1 MGINLDSKY
10 QYEHKISLARA
21 FEAEGKHLHAQQ
33 IYQSILEEYPDEIE
47 TYFRITNLYEI
58 TGNILPAKKL
68 LKQFLE
74 DEPENKD
81 VRLFLGQF
89 LLRNSDWEEAIEEL
103 SFILPQ
109 EEPVASFFTGYAH
122 FMLEEYELAKISFI
136 NFISFEKDSELL
148 HEADIHL
155 AKVELKLK
163 NYEEALKYAKKAE
176 VIYANYWELNKIY
189 AETYYNLGMYAHA
202 VQPVE
207 KAIKLSPE
215 TAAPYELAG
224 KIYLKL
230 GDYIKAEKNFL
241 RFIESI
247 EDASSDIYTKLAE
260 ACLKNKKA
268 KDALAYFDI
277 AIKLDP
283 KNKAA
288 IAGKNKATS
297 IIDSGVVS
305 DG

>member
-1 MGINLDSKY
+1 MDSKIKF
-10 QYEHKISLARA
+10 EHKINLARE
-21 FEAEGKHLHAQQ
+21 FEAEGKTLHAIQ
-33 IYQSILEEYPDEIE
+33 IYHSILEEFPDEIE

-58 TGNILPAKKL
+58 TGNILPALNL
-68 LKQFLE
+68 LNHFLE
-74 DEPENKD
+74 SEPENKD

-89 LLRNSDWEEAIEEL
+89 LLRNSRWEEAVEAL

-109 EEPVASFFTGYAH
+109 EEPVVSFFAGYAH
-122 FMLEEYELAKISFI
+122 FMLEEYELAKISFL
-136 NFISFEKDSELL
+136 NFITFEKQSELI
-148 HEADIHL
+148 HEANIYL

-163 NYEEALKYAKKAE
+163 NYEEALKYAKKSEAM
-176 VIYANYWELNKIY
+176 YANYWELNKIY

-207 KAIKLSPE
+207 KAIKLNP
-215 TAAPYELAG
+215 TVPVPYELAG

-241 RFIESI
+241 KYIESI

-260 ACLKNKKA
+260 ACLKNHKA
-268 KDALAYFDI
+268 KDALAYYDI

-283 KNKAA
+283 QNNAA
-288 IAGKNKATS
+288 IAGKNKASS